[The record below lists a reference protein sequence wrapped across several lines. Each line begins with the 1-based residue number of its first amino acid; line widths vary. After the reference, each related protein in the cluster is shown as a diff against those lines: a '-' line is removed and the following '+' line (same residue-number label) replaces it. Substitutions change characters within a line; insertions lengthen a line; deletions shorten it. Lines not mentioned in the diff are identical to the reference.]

1 MDFREWLSTLPGS
14 PTPTSAA
21 RASKLVDATL
31 IRHAERGSTTADN
44 VIAISRA
51 YGVPPVDALVTLGI
65 LDASE
70 AGGDA
75 VRLKEALEQAS
86 ISQLWDTMA
95 AKIDGLHLT
104 VGKFPRMDDIA
115 ISVANDDLKARREG
129 GVEKQ
134 FKGADW
140 RSKPKPGRDGYAADS
155 SPREPQM
162 GDDGYHDGP

>member
-1 MDFREWLSTLPGS
+1 MDFLEWLESLPGGATPTTAAKKAGLAS
-14 PTPTSAA
+14 PT
-21 RASKLVDATL
+21 LL
-31 IRHAERGSTTADN
+31 RHAERGWTTADN

-51 YGVPPVDALVTLGI
+51 YGVPPVDALVTLGF

-115 ISVANDDLKARREG
+115 ISVADDDLKARREA
-129 GVEKQ
+129 GVERQ
-134 FKGADW
+134 FKGANW
-140 RSKPKPGRDGYAADS
+140 RDNPKPESHVADS
-155 SPREPQM
+155 SPREPGP